1 MLNGSA
7 FARLVGSHL
16 ISVVSFLMA
25 AFLLARAS
33 RQRRP
38 TTSTLAWL
46 LAIVLIPYV
55 GVPFYVI
62 FGGRKVKRLAPAPAK
77 APAAGDHVP
86 PPSREVAGEAE
97 EGTPARLARMLG
109 VSGAMSP
116 TSGNQFELLGDGEAA
131 FAAVLA
137 AIAGAKESVSI
148 STLVFAG
155 DEVGEAITAAL
166 EERARAGVQVRV
178 LIDGLFKFRSRRRQI
193 ARLREAGAKVAWFM
207 RLWTLPTRGSMNL
220 RLHRK
225 EVIVDGRLAIVGGTN
240 FAREYMGPTP
250 LATRWRDLSMTV
262 RGPAV
267 ADIGRLFLADWE
279 FTTGEKLDVPP
290 PGAVAGGAASI
301 QVVGSGPDSENDLI
315 YDAFMCAIFEAKRRI
330 WIATPYFVPDEAI
343 VHALVLALRRG
354 VAVQIL
360 VPLRSN
366 HRTADLAG
374 AAYLRELRDAGGV
387 IRCYAPGMMHA
398 KIMLVDDDLGI
409 LGSANMDRRSFFLDY
424 EIALLMADRDEVTR
438 MESWFFPL
446 LERSVDLPAAG
457 RVRAL
462 IEPFARLLAP
472 LE

>member
-1 MLNGSA
+1 MLNASGLA
-7 FARLVGSHL
+7 GLIASHL

-25 AFLLARAS
+25 AALLARAS

-62 FGGRKVKRLAPAPAK
+62 FGGRKVKRLAAPVGKTPASPSAL
-77 APAAGDHVP
+77 PEREGSAADQ
-86 PPSREVAGEAE
+86 
-97 EGTPARLARMLG
+97 GTPARLARMLEA
-109 VSGAMSP
+109 SGAMRPS
-116 TSGNQFELLGDGEAA
+116 SGNHVELLGDGEVA

-137 AIAGAKESVSI
+137 AIAGAERSVSI

-155 DEVGEAITAAL
+155 DEIGEAITAAL

-225 EVIVDGRLAIVGGTN
+225 EVLVDDRLAIVGGTN
-240 FAREYMGPTP
+240 FAREYMGPVP
-250 LATRWRDLSMTV
+250 LATRWRDLSLTV
-262 RGPAV
+262 TGPAV
-267 ADIGRLFLADWE
+267 ADIGRLFRADWA
-279 FTTGEKLDVPP
+279 FATGEAIDET
-290 PGAVAGGAASI
+290 ANVANGVASGGGTTI
-301 QVVGSGPDSENDLI
+301 QVIGSGPDSENDLI
-315 YDAFMCAIFEAKRRI
+315 YDAFLAAIFEAKRRI

-343 VHALVLALRRG
+343 VHALVLAIRRG
-354 VAVQIL
+354 VAVQVM

-387 IRCYAPGMMHA
+387 IRCYEPGMMHA
-398 KIMLVDDDLGI
+398 KILLVDDDLGI

-424 EIALLMADRDEVTR
+424 EIALLLADPAEVQR
-438 MESWFFPL
+438 MEAWFGPL

-457 RVRAL
+457 RIRAL
-462 IEPFARLLAP
+462 VEPFARLLAP